1 MNQTMTLLLGILIP
15 LFGTTLGAAAV
26 FFCKRA
32 PGASLNKVLV
42 GFAAGVMI
50 AASVWSLL
58 LPAID
63 MAEEN
68 GTPGWIPAV
77 IGFAVGVGFLLAL
90 DALFPLLRAGEQEPC
105 DEHKNSL
112 LFFAVTLHNLPEG
125 MAVGVILAGFAADST
140 AVTAAGAL
148 ALSVGIAIQN
158 IPEGAIIS
166 MPLFAKG
173 KSRSGAFFRGFVSGV
188 VEPIGAVLTLLLASL
203 ITPALPYILS
213 FAAGAMIY
221 VSVEELIPE
230 AQAGSHDGKDAALG
244 TVSIA
249 LGFMLMMLLDVL
261 LG

>member
-1 MNQTMTLLLGILIP
+1 MNQTVTLLLGILIP

-32 PGASLNKVLV
+32 PGASLGKALS

-68 GTPGWIPAV
+68 GTPGWLPAV
-77 IGFAVGVGFLLAL
+77 VGFAAGIGFLLAL
-90 DALFPLLRAGEQEPC
+90 DAYVPLLRPGEEAPY

-125 MAVGVILAGFAADST
+125 MAVGVILAGFATDSA

-166 MPLFAKG
+166 MPLLSKG
-173 KSRSGAFFRGFVSGV
+173 KSRSGAFYRGFLSGV
-188 VEPIGAVLTLLLASL
+188 VEPVGAVLTLLLASL

-244 TVSIA
+244 TLSISA
-249 LGFMLMMLLDVL
+249 GFLLMMLLDVL